1 MASWGGE
8 GASEKVTDTT
18 MFQNRF
24 FAGGLS
30 LLLEPLQIRKRL
42 GSEAQAI
49 LYRVFLVDRNGIRL
63 RFRRGRPINS
73 GVKWTVEPSD
83 VGVF

>member
-1 MASWGGE
+1 
-8 GASEKVTDTT
+8 
-18 MFQNRF
+18 MFQNGF

-49 LYRVFLVDRNGIRL
+49 LYRVFLVDRNNIGL
-63 RFRRGRPINS
+63 RCGRG
-73 GVKWTVEPSD
+73 
-83 VGVF
+83 